1 MRRPSKSRCT
11 WSAEPSRLGEPSVDV
26 QSNEGGVG
34 KRYRVVGLRCGEQ
47 RRRGQNFFWGWI
59 EVEAGWVFSVE
70 AKLSLDGQTSQ
81 YMLHIVAQY
90 MLLFHQ
96 PSYIL

>member
-1 MRRPSKSRCT
+1 M
-11 WSAEPSRLGEPSVDV
+11 PSRAGSANRPWTYSRTKAVLEKDTVSLASGVVNNDDV
-26 QSNEGGVG
+26 VRISFG
-34 KRYRVVGLRCGEQ
+34 
-47 RRRGQNFFWGWI
+47 GWI